1 MSSVHKNA
9 EIFLTHIL
17 ENSTVVVEKVKDVTE
32 EQFHGSTDLQ
42 DIFIRRIEVIG
53 EAVKHLPKD
62 FTDKHPEIPWKKIA
76 GMRDML
82 IHHYFE
88 VDYNLLWTTVSE
100 IIPPFK
106 KQIESLLKELTI
118 Q

>member
-1 MSSVHKNA
+1 MNNENKDEN
-9 EIFLTHIL
+9 IFLSHIL
-17 ENSTVVVEKVKDVTE
+17 ENCAVIEEKIKGVAE
-32 EQFHGSTDLQ
+32 EQFHTSSDLQ
-42 DIFIRRIEVIG
+42 DILIRRVEVIG

-62 FTDKHPEIPWKKIA
+62 FTTQHSEIPWKNIA

-106 KQIESLLKELTI
+106 KQIEELLKN
-118 Q
+118 

>member
-1 MSSVHKNA
+1 MSNVHKNA

-17 ENSTVVVEKVKDVTE
+17 ESSTLIVEKIKEVTE
-32 EQFHGSTDLQ
+32 EQFHNSTDLQ
-42 DIFIRRIEVIG
+42 DIFIRRVEIIG
-53 EAVKHLPKD
+53 EAVKHLPED

-88 VDYNLLWTTVSE
+88 VDYNLLWATVSE

-106 KQIESLLKELTI
+106 KQIEFLLKELATK
-118 Q
+118 